1 MAKFDAKKADLDKD
15 GQLSSYEKNRG
26 KATAEAMPMAKG
38 YAMQMGEKEID
49 SPGTFSARQSKVMQM
64 SPLRMTD
71 PVKVE
76 QADPSAWT
84 STSSSSDS
92 KLGTG
97 PGGIPTIT
105 TTTTEDFERG
115 TEGTEAGSGD
125 ASVLPASTEAFK
137 NPAAPGQTYQQFVDA
152 PCGSPG
158 KPFTNPM
165 CKNET
170 PPTEGSLETKQEITT
185 DAITAPSR
193 DVYTNFEARQAQ
205 RNVGQAF
212 RKAKRATIREERGAL
227 RSKLKGSDMTREE
240 RKAERKAFRNRKR
253 EIKANAK
260 KLTAQGKRAV
270 AQDVLNQVLGGKSA
284 GSQSRFVSGTDK
296 AGKNFQEQQLVTLMK
311 PMQFKKIYKK

>member
-1 MAKFDAKKADLDKD
+1 MGKLVNKEGKEAGD
-15 GQLSSYEKNRG
+15 GLYKLHKEKP
-26 KATAEAMPMAKG
+26 KLVEEKMG
-38 YAMQMGEKEID
+38 YKMVMGMKEID
-49 SPGTFSARQSKVMQM
+49 SPTAFSTKQSKIMEVA
-64 SPLRMTD
+64 PLRMTD
-71 PVKVE
+71 PITVE
-76 QADPSAWT
+76 QADPSAWV
-84 STSSSSDS
+84 STGSSSTS

-97 PGGIPTIT
+97 PGGVPTIT
-105 TTTTEDFERG
+105 TTNVEDFERG

-137 NPAAPGQTYQQFVDA
+137 NPAAPGQTYQEFVDA

-165 CKNET
+165 CKNEK
-170 PPTEGSLETKQEITT
+170 PPQPGNLETKQETTT
-185 DAITAPSR
+185 DTITAPSR

-240 RKAERKAFRNRKR
+240 RKAERKKFRDRKR
-253 EIKANAK
+253 EIKASAK
-260 KLTAQGKRAV
+260 KYTAQGKRAV

-296 AGKNFQEQQLVTLMK
+296 EGKKFQEQELVTLMK
-311 PMQFKKIYKK
+311 PMQFRKNYKK

>member
-1 MAKFDAKKADLDKD
+1 
-15 GQLSSYEKNRG
+15 
-26 KATAEAMPMAKG
+26 
-38 YAMQMGEKEID
+38 MGAKEID
-49 SPGTFSARQSKVMQM
+49 SPGTFSSKQSKIMQM

-76 QADPSAWT
+76 QADPNAWV
-84 STSSSSDS
+84 STGSSSTS

-105 TTTTEDFERG
+105 TTNVEDFERG
-115 TEGTEAGSGD
+115 IEGTEAGSGD

-137 NPAAPGQTYQQFVDA
+137 NPAVPGQTYQEFVNA

-165 CKNET
+165 CKNEK
-170 PPTEGSLETKQEITT
+170 PPQPDSLETKQETTT
-185 DAITAPSR
+185 DTITAPSR

-240 RKAERKAFRNRKR
+240 RKAERKKFRDRKR
-253 EIKANAK
+253 EIKASAK
-260 KLTAQGKRAV
+260 KYTAQGKRAV

-296 AGKNFQEQQLVTLMK
+296 EGKKFQEQELVTLMK
-311 PMQFKKIYKK
+311 PMQFRKNYKK